1 MSNDPKQL
9 LGACAENLLNALTH
23 HENTSNSSQQI
34 SVNSSISPTAASEHN
49 RSGSPQVHRPQR
61 MYIYMYI
68 YIYICI
74 YICVYVCIY
83 IYVYICVCVWTYA
96 HIRART
102 RTRAHAYISKFL
114 NIVQYLAQQ
123 QPHRSPDQLQS
134 EEHRNL
140 FGYRPQSSS
149 KRNSRQPSSFGTE
162 KDNNINWRTCV
173 YSSAEHMVPYICLF
187 TKDKCNH
194 SPICS

>member
-1 MSNDPKQL
+1 
-9 LGACAENLLNALTH
+9 
-23 HENTSNSSQQI
+23 
-34 SVNSSISPTAASEHN
+34 
-49 RSGSPQVHRPQR
+49 
-61 MYIYMYI
+61 MYVYMYV
-68 YIYICI
+68 YICI
-74 YICVYVCIY
+74 YM
-83 IYVYICVCVWTYA
+83 CVWTYA

-102 RTRAHAYISKFL
+102 RTHAYISKFL

-123 QPHRSPDQLQS
+123 QPYRSPDQLQS

-140 FGYRPQSSS
+140 FGYRPPSSS

-162 KDNNINWRTCV
+162 KDNINWRTGV

-194 SPICS
+194 EKVNMALSGLDERTI